1 MGYLTREIFKKPTFF
16 SILSII
22 AILIGIPYGIYG
34 LTLKGGAS
42 LGGFLILIQVLIAI
56 IILVIDRGIV
66 SKIKPLK
73 LSIIEILFSIIF
85 IVIYQYREKEIIV
98 DLENYK
104 ENYFVVIYN
113 NGKLKNSEIE
123 GKILFDK
130 RCKVY
135 KNYVVIPN
143 EIKSKY
149 RTKIISPKKW
159 NSLQMRYDFIN
170 NCKIEFYNSDF
181 IEINDKEIKSVV
193 EKQIE
198 NNIK

>member
-1 MGYLTREIFKKPTFF
+1 MGYLTGEIFKKPTFF

-22 AILIGIPYGIYG
+22 AILIGIPYGTYG

-73 LSIIEILFSIIF
+73 LSIIEISFSIIF

-113 NGKLKNSEIE
+113 NGKLKNSEIV
-123 GKILFDK
+123 GKMLFDK
-130 RCKVY
+130 KCKVD

-143 EIKSKY
+143 EIKSEY

-159 NSLQMRYDFIN
+159 NSLQMRYDFIK

-181 IEINDKEIKSVV
+181 REINDKEIKSIIQ
-193 EKQIE
+193 KQIE